1 MKKINKKIKKVEKFN
16 ERLVKTLNSISK
28 KMENSQKRSIC
39 GPKVKVNKNIII
51 LKVSDTDEVVELINP
66 LILSEREDSESEGKK
81 ILAIGY
87 NTRDGK
93 LVSAIL
99 TKEDADNFYEE
110 YHQFLFELEK
120 YQIRFLI

>member
-1 MKKINKKIKKVEKFN
+1 MKKNNKKIKKVEKFN
-16 ERLVKTLNSISK
+16 ESLAKTLNSISK

-66 LILSEREDSESEGKK
+66 LILSEREDSEREGKK

-93 LVSAIL
+93 LLSAVL
-99 TKEDADNFYEE
+99 TKEDADNFYKE
-110 YHQFLFELEK
+110 YLFINK
-120 YQIRFLI
+120 

>member
-1 MKKINKKIKKVEKFN
+1 MEKNKKTKKVEKFN
-16 ERLVKTLNSISK
+16 KNLVKTLNLISSHMESSK
-28 KMENSQKRSIC
+28 KRSMC

-110 YHQFLFELEK
+110 YLFINK
-120 YQIRFLI
+120 